1 MDNSTIWKVINK
13 YFEDNPQS
21 LVRHHIESYND
32 FFKNGIF
39 QIFKE
44 KNPIRIL
51 TRYDEKID
59 DHRSQCIMY
68 FGGKNGDKIYFGKP
82 VIYDDNDSH
91 FMFPNEARL
100 RNMTYGM
107 TIHYDIDIEFI
118 DILEEGENPS
128 VIGAEDVDADDFQN
142 QIDGVDIDIEGG
154 ANKSL
159 KRKGRAKKI
168 DLELTP
174 AEMAQLKEN
183 TDKSMIGKNTQKRM
197 HTLEKILLGKF
208 PIMLQSNYCVL
219 AGLPKET
226 RHTMGE
232 CSNDLGGYFIIDGK
246 EKTVVSQE
254 KFGDNMLYIKESSDD
269 KYLYSAEIRSV
280 SENVSKPIR
289 TMSVKIMA
297 PTNKYTFN
305 NIVVNIPNVRAPV
318 PLFILFRA
326 LGFISDK
333 EIITMCLLDIEKYE
347 NMVDLFIPSVHDAG
361 GILTQRNA
369 LKYIALLTK
378 GKTIT
383 HALEILSDYF
393 LPHIGET
400 TYTQKAYYLGYIVFR
415 LLSVYNKIEEPTD
428 RDNFKYKRIELV
440 GSLVYDLFREYY
452 TIQQRTIHLEFE
464 KRAHYNQAIYANN
477 LFGLIEQNY
486 KEIFRE
492 RIVEAGFKKAF
503 KGNWGAHSHTKRI
516 GVLQDLNRLS
526 HNTMLSHLRKTNLPL
541 DATAKVVGPR
551 VLHST
556 QWGMFDPIDTPDGGN
571 IGLHKHMSIAAYI
584 TQGYS
589 REPMIQWL
597 REKVDMKLIEDSVPI
612 VLSTMTKVI
621 VNGLWVG
628 AITEPIETIAKF
640 KLYRRNGLIPIYTSI
655 SFDYRMNTV
664 YIYTDAGRICRPIFY
679 KDDETNK
686 MSFMNDTMIKRIE
699 EGDFKW
705 NELIAGF
712 NNKKVDGFHPNHNK
726 LYELFELYENIDS
739 ESNPAKLKRFLEDKA
754 IIDYIDTNE
763 TESAIIALNK
773 DALDKKEHNYTH
785 MEIHESLL
793 FGVMCN
799 LINFPENNPATRNSF
814 SCGQSKQAC
823 SMYHTNHR
831 VRMDKTSVVL
841 NSGQNPLV
849 KTRYLEHINDEKNPY
864 GENAIVAVMCYTG
877 YNVEDAIL
885 VNEGALKRGLFRT
898 TYYSTYETHE
908 EKSKSGENTTQH
920 VLLNIESDS
929 TVTGTKMGY
938 DYSKLDKYGIVKENT
953 ELNDKTIVIGMA
965 SYDTSNPN
973 KKMDISKSTK
983 KGQLGIVDKTF
994 ITEGEEGTR
1003 IAKVR
1008 VREERIPNIGDKM
1021 ASRAGQKGT
1030 VGLVIP
1036 EIDMPFTK
1044 DGIRPDLIIN
1054 PHAIPSRMTIGQFV
1068 ETLTGK
1074 ACAMYGSFGD
1084 CTAYN
1089 NNGSKVGV
1097 FGEMLTKVGYH
1108 SSGNEIL
1115 YNGMTGEQ
1123 LETEIFIGPNYY
1135 MRLKHMV
1142 KDKINYRALGPRTA
1156 LTKQPVSG
1164 RANDGGLRIGEMER
1178 DSVISHGA
1186 TEFLRESMME
1196 RGDKYKMAICN
1207 VTGMMSI
1214 YNPSKN
1220 VFLSPMADGPIKYA
1234 GSLESNDIRVDT
1246 ISRFGRN
1253 FSIVEVPYS
1262 LKLLMQELLSINVSM
1277 RIITEDN
1284 IEQLESMTFSN
1295 NIDLLLHKK
1304 DVDIR
1309 TIVKDIRKSLNKD
1322 DIIKDT
1328 PESVEEEESPE
1339 KIADDSPVYNPLS
1352 PYHSYENKPIDSPE
1366 YHPYSPNTPPYPPG
1380 TPPYAPGTPPYA
1392 PGTPPYAPN
1401 TPPYPPGSTESTPDS
1416 FVPPPPPP
1424 MTENSSIET
1433 TGDDNNGFLVNER
1446 VHYRGD
1452 FKPSRIWV
1460 INNIGDQFITIETK
1474 DLEGLDNID
1483 SKKVVTTLDIYK
1495 EGDYPYASTSFEPS
1509 TPPYLPTEPNNE
1521 KIPAQQTPTINFA
1534 PVFKITNGTN
1544 NNESDEVIAN
1554 EPNDTMTMPGI
1565 KVKTDNSQPLPKPDT
1580 DVKPSEPSFKDIF
1593 SGGLLI
1599 KKTQ

>member
-1 MDNSTIWKVINK
+1 MDNSTIWKVIDK
-13 YFEDNPQS
+13 YFEDNPQC

-32 FFKNGIF
+32 FYKNGIF

-44 KNPIRIL
+44 KNPIKIL

-68 FGGKNGDKIYFGKP
+68 FGGKDGDKIYFGKP
-82 VIYDDNDSH
+82 VIYDDDKSH

-118 DILEEGENPS
+118 DILEEGEKPS
-128 VIGAEDVDADDFQN
+128 IIGAED
-142 QIDGVDIDIEGG
+142 IDPDELEKQLGGEDVVELEGG
-154 ANKSL
+154 AEKVP
-159 KRKGRAKKI
+159 KRKGRTKKV

-174 AEMAQLKEN
+174 AEMGEFKEA
-183 TDKSMIGKNTQKRM
+183 TEKSMIAKNTQKRTI
-197 HTLEKILLGKF
+197 TLEKILLGKF

-219 AGLPKET
+219 AGLPKEV

-232 CSNDLGGYFIIDGK
+232 CSNDLGGYFVIDGK

-254 KFGDNMLYIKESSDD
+254 KFGDNMLYIKKSGDE

-289 TMSVKIMA
+289 TLSVKIMA
-297 PTNKYTFN
+297 PTNKYSFN
-305 NIVVNIPNVRAPV
+305 NIVVNIPNVRSPV
-318 PLFILFRA
+318 PLFIVFRA
-326 LGFISDK
+326 LGFTSDK
-333 EIITMCLLDIEKYE
+333 EIISMCLLDIEKYE
-347 NMVDLFIPSVHDAG
+347 NMVDLFIPSVHDSG
-361 GILTQRNA
+361 SILTQRNA
-369 LKYIALLTK
+369 LKFIALLTK
-378 GKTIT
+378 GKTVA
-383 HALEILSDYF
+383 HALEILCDYF
-393 LPHIGET
+393 LPHIGENNFK
-400 TYTQKAYYLGYIVFR
+400 QKAYYLGYIVFR
-415 LLSVYNKIEEPTD
+415 LLSVHMGIEEPTD

-440 GSLVYDLFREYY
+440 GSLLYDLFREYY

-464 KRAHYNQAIYANN
+464 KRAHYNQSIYANN
-477 LFGLIEQNY
+477 LYGLIHQNY
-486 KEIFRE
+486 KDIFRE
-492 RIVEAGFKKAF
+492 RIVEDGFKKAF
-503 KGNWGAHSHTKRI
+503 KGNWGAHAHTKRI
-516 GVLQDLNRLS
+516 GILQDLNRLS

-589 REPMIQWL
+589 RDIIIQWM
-597 REKVDMKLIEDSVPI
+597 REKVDMKLIEDCTPL
-612 VLSTMTKVI
+612 VLSTMTKVF

-628 AITEPIETIAKF
+628 ALTEPIETKSKF
-640 KLYRRNGLIPIYTSI
+640 QLYRRNGLIPIYTSI
-655 SFDYRMNTV
+655 SFDYRLNTIF
-664 YIYTDAGRICRPIFY
+664 IYTDAGRICRPIFY
-679 KDDETNK
+679 RDEETNK
-686 MSFMNDTMIKRIE
+686 MSFMSDNILQRIE
-699 EGDFKW
+699 KGEFKW
-705 NELIAGF
+705 NELISGF
-712 NNKKVDGFHPNHNK
+712 NPKKVEGFHPNNNK
-726 LYELFELYENIDS
+726 LFELYELYDNIES
-739 ESNPAKLKRFLEDKA
+739 ESNPAKLKRFLEEKA
-754 IIDYIDTNE
+754 IIDYVDTNE
-763 TESAIIALNK
+763 SESAIVALNK
-773 DALDKKEHNYTH
+773 ETLEKKQHNYTH
-785 MEIHESLL
+785 MEIHESLI

-823 SMYHTNHR
+823 SMYSTNHR
-831 VRMDKTSVVL
+831 VRMDKTAVVL
-841 NSGQNPLV
+841 NNGQNPLV
-849 KTRYLEHINDEKNPY
+849 KTRYLEHINDSGNPY

-898 TYYSTYETHE
+898 TYYSTYEVHE
-908 EKSKSGENTTQH
+908 EKSKSGDVMNQH
-920 VLLNIESDS
+920 VLLNIENDASVS
-929 TVTGTKMGY
+929 GTKPGY
-938 DYSKLDKYGIVKENT
+938 DYSKLDKYGIVKVGT
-953 ELNDKTIVIGMA
+953 ELNDRTIVIGMA
-965 SYDTSNPN
+965 SYDSSVSERKTD
-973 KKMDISKSTK
+973 MSKTTK

-1036 EIDMPFTK
+1036 EADMPFTR
-1044 DGIRPDLIIN
+1044 DGVRPDLIIN

-1074 ACAMYGSFGD
+1074 ACAMYGSYGD

-1089 NNGSKVGV
+1089 NNGSKIGV

-1108 SSGNEIL
+1108 SSGNEVL

-1156 LTKQPVSG
+1156 LTRQPVSG
-1164 RANDGGLRIGEMER
+1164 RANDGGLRVGEMER
-1178 DSVISHGA
+1178 DSIISHGA

-1207 VTGMMSI
+1207 VSGMMAI
-1214 YNPSKN
+1214 YNPAKN
-1220 VFLSPMADGPIKYA
+1220 VFLSPMADGPIKYS
-1234 GSLESNDIRVDT
+1234 GSIDTNIHIDT
-1246 ISRFGRN
+1246 ISKFGRN

-1262 LKLLMQELLSINVSM
+1262 LKLLMQELLAINVSM

-1284 IEQLESMTFSN
+1284 IEQLESMSFSN
-1295 NIDLLLHKK
+1295 NIDLLLNKK
-1304 DVDIR
+1304 DVHVRDIVR
-1309 TIVKDIRKSLNKD
+1309 DIKSTLQKETNV
-1322 DIIKDT
+1322 DT
-1328 PESVEEEESPE
+1328 PLSIEETPVEKKTE
-1339 KIADDSPVYNPLS
+1339 DDSPVYNPLS
-1352 PYHSYENKPIDSPE
+1352 PYHSYEKKETPAYTPYYDKTPE
-1366 YHPYSPNTPPYPPG
+1366 YVVGSPDYTPG
-1380 TPPYAPGTPPYA
+1380 TP
-1392 PGTPPYAPN
+1392 N
-1401 TPPYPPGSTESTPDS
+1401 YPPQATQDSPSYHPITPDKDS
-1416 FVPPPPPP
+1416 ISTVSTDGSIPPPPPP
-1424 MTENSSIET
+1424 MSET
-1433 TGDDNNGFLVNER
+1433 PDNDGEYSTGEI

-1452 FKPSRIWV
+1452 FKPERMWRI
-1460 INNIGDQFITIETK
+1460 IHIGNQFMTIETD
-1474 DLEGLDNID
+1474 DLEGLDNIE
-1483 SKKVVTTLDIYK
+1483 STKVVTSIDIYK
-1495 EGDYPYASTSFEPS
+1495 QGNYPYTS
-1509 TPPYLPTEPNNE
+1509 PYSDTVQNNQIMPNQSLD
-1521 KIPAQQTPTINFA
+1521 KIPTQTPPTINFA

-1544 NNESDEVIAN
+1544 NDNEISDTKQNDDIN
-1554 EPNDTMTMPGI
+1554 ENMTIPGI
-1565 KVKTDNSQPLPKPDT
+1565 KVKTDNKESTEKVDESNNNFFT
-1580 DVKPSEPSFKDIF
+1580 
-1593 SGGLLI
+1593 GGLVI
-1599 KKTQ
+1599 KKSQ